1 MRWTTDKIR
10 QSFLDFFAERGHQ
23 VVPSASLVPK
33 GDATLLFTNAGMVPF
48 KDYFLGVRTAPNP
61 RVVDC
66 QKCLR
71 ISGKH
76 NDLEAVGRDSYHHT
90 FFEMLGNWSFG
101 DYYKAEAIAFHWELV
116 TKVWEIPAERLWATV
131 YKDDDDAFTEWEKVP
146 DLLPGR
152 ILRCGEKDNFWEMGE
167 TGPCGPCSEIH
178 IDREPQGGYPTDRPG
193 QACDQKAHEGNRCAV
208 NVEGCSRF
216 IELGNLVFIQY
227 NRDAAGKLTPLP
239 MKHVDTGTGL
249 ERVAAVM
256 QSLEVGRYLGNYDID
271 LFQKIIHRL
280 DQISVSPALGGS
292 GVAYGSSPDTDI
304 SFRAIADHARAVCFL
319 AAEGVRPGNTDRE
332 YVLRRLIRRM
342 IRHGRR
348 IGIKSPFLTAAK
360 NGVIEAMGDAY
371 PELLEN
377 EKRIDFA
384 LEREW
389 ELFSGTLDRGLEVL
403 KSEVYRLQMAYISE
417 GSELLK
423 GAAALAKKGL
433 KRDAIKAG
441 IAEITFPGE
450 AAFRLYDTYG
460 FPIDLTQDVLRD
472 QGIDVDVAGFER
484 LMEEQRERGRAARK
498 DDAVAPEIMLGAGVK
513 SRFVGEHSYEADSEV
528 LAAEAGADGRLTV
541 IAAETPFYPEG
552 GGQVGDRGVIET
564 ASGALME
571 VTDAR
576 KHDGSI
582 LHVGKILRGEPGD
595 FAKGAHV
602 KLRLDRERRD
612 ASMLNHSATHI
623 LHYALRD
630 ILSKDV
636 HQAGSMVAP
645 ERLRFD
651 FSHNGPVAAGDLATI
666 EEEINARIRENAP
679 VVTEEMAYD
688 DALKAG
694 ALAFFGDKYGD
705 VVRVVRMGDFS
716 TELCGGTHV
725 SRTGDVGIFKLESEG
740 GVAAGVRRIEA
751 FTGQG
756 ALEAIR
762 RREKILDDIGGHLG
776 ARDGA
781 ALERLEKL
789 LAREKELEKKLRAL
803 EQKLVAGATASG
815 AEAEIVREANGVKIV
830 TRKVEGVEA
839 KSLREMV
846 DLLRQKYGSA
856 VVAIGSDLGEGK
868 AALIVAVTADLAKR
882 IKAGDIVKE
891 IAPIIGGT
899 GGGRPDFAQA
909 GGRDASKLQEA
920 LDRIATL
927 V

>member
-23 VVPSASLVPK
+23 VVPSASLIPK
-33 GDATLLFTNAGMVPF
+33 GDPTLLFVNAGMVPF
-48 KDYFLGVRTAPNP
+48 KDYFLGVRTAQSA

-101 DYYKAEAIAFHWELV
+101 DYYKAEAIKWHWELV
-116 TKVWEIPAERLWATV
+116 TRVWEIPAERLWATV
-131 YKDDDDAFTEWEKVP
+131 YKDDDEAEQAWLELKV
-146 DLLPGR
+146 LPKDR
-152 ILRCGEKDNFWEMGE
+152 ILRFGEKDNFWEMGE

-178 IDREPQGGYPTDRPG
+178 IDREPERGYPTEHPG
-193 QACDQKAHEGNRCAV
+193 KACDQKAHAGNPCAV
-208 NVEGCSRF
+208 NVDGCSRF

-256 QSLEVGRYLGNYDID
+256 QSLETGRYLGNYDID
-271 LFQKIIHRL
+271 LFQKIIKMIE
-280 DQISVSPALGGS
+280 DQTGRRKS
-292 GVAYGSSPDTDI
+292 YGINVKDDI
-304 SFRAIADHARAVCFL
+304 SFRAIADHARVATFL
-319 AAEGVRPGNTDRE
+319 IADGILPGNSDRS
-332 YVLRRLIRRM
+332 YVLRRLIRRAV
-342 IRHGRR
+342 RHGRR
-348 IGIKSPFLTAAK
+348 LDLRPGFLAAVCTS
-360 NGVIEAMGDAY
+360 GVVPAMSGGY
-371 PELLEN
+371 PELNPLRDRVGQVIQEEEMRFGETLE
-377 EKRIDFA
+377 
-384 LEREW
+384 
-389 ELFSGTLDRGLEVL
+389 RGLEL
-403 KSEVYRLQMAYISE
+403 
-417 GSELLK
+417 
-423 GAAALAKKGL
+423 
-433 KRDAIKAG
+433 
-441 IAEITFPGE
+441 IAEWRERRRTIKSTEFPGDV
-450 AAFRLYDTYG
+450 AFQLHDTYG
-460 FPIDLTQDVLRD
+460 FPIDLTQDILRED
-472 QGIDVDVAGFER
+472 GFTVDVAGFER

-498 DDAVAPEIMLGAGVK
+498 DEAIAPEIMLGVGVK
-513 SRFVGEHSYEADSEV
+513 SRFVGEHRYDAESEV
-528 LAAEAGADGRLTV
+528 VAAEASEDGRLTV
-541 IAAETPFYPEG
+541 VTAETPFYPEG
-552 GGQVGDRGVIET
+552 GGQVGDRGVMET
-564 ASGALME
+564 ASGALLE

-582 LHVGKILRGEPGD
+582 LHIGRILRGEPGD
-595 FAKGAHV
+595 FANGARV
-602 KLRLDRERRD
+602 KLRIDRERRD

-651 FSHNGPVAAGDLATI
+651 FSHNGPVAAGNLATI
-666 EEEINARIRENAP
+666 EEEINARIRENAA
-679 VVTEEMAYD
+679 VVTEEMPYD

-725 SRTGDVGIFKLESEG
+725 QRTGDVGLFKLESEG

-756 ALEAIR
+756 ALDAIR
-762 RREKILDDIGGHLG
+762 RREKILEDIGGQLG

-781 ALERLEKL
+781 AVERVEKL

-803 EQKLVAGATASG
+803 EQKLVNGATIGSAD
-815 AEAEIVREANGVKIV
+815 AEKVREVNGVKIV

-839 KSLREMV
+839 KSLREMA
-846 DLLRQKYGSA
+846 DRLRQKYGSA
-856 VVAIGSDLGEGK
+856 VVAIGSDLGDNK
-868 AALIVAVTADLAKR
+868 AALLVAVTADLAKR

-909 GGRDASKLQEA
+909 GGRDASKLDEA
-920 LDRIATL
+920 LERIATL

>member
-1 MRWTTDKIR
+1 MRWTTDEIR
-10 QSFLDFFAERGHQ
+10 KSFLKFFEERGHQ
-23 VVPSASLVPK
+23 IVPSASLIPK
-33 GDATLLFTNAGMVPF
+33 GDPTLLFVNAGMVPF
-48 KDYFLGVRTAPNP
+48 KDYFLGVRTAPHA

-116 TKVWEIPAERLWATV
+116 TKVWEIPAERLWATI
-131 YKDDDDAFTEWEKVP
+131 YKDDDEAEEAWLELKV
-146 DLLPGR
+146 LPKDR
-152 ILRCGEKDNFWEMGE
+152 ILRFGEKDNFWEMGE

-178 IDREPQGGYPTDRPG
+178 IDREPELSYPTDRVG
-193 QACDQKAHEGNRCAV
+193 QACDQKAHPGHKCAV

-249 ERVAAVM
+249 ERVAAVL
-256 QSLEVGRYLGNYDID
+256 QSLEVDRYLGNYDID
-271 LFQKIIHRL
+271 LFQKIIESIHLQTLRKKF
-280 DQISVSPALGGS
+280 
-292 GVAYGSSPDTDI
+292 YGIIPQDDV
-304 SFRAIADHARAVCFL
+304 SFRAIADHARAATFL
-319 AAEGVRPGNTDRE
+319 IADGILPGNSDRS
-332 YVLRRLIRRM
+332 YVLRRLIRRAV
-342 IRHGRR
+342 RHGRR
-348 IGIKSPFLTAAK
+348 LGLHPGSLAAVCVS
-360 NGVIEAMGDAY
+360 GVVPAMSAAY
-371 PELLEN
+371 PELRSIAFRILEVIR
-377 EKRIDFA
+377 EEEVRFGET
-384 LEREW
+384 LE
-389 ELFSGTLDRGLEVL
+389 RGLEL
-403 KSEVYRLQMAYISE
+403 IGEWRERRRTIKSTE
-417 GSELLK
+417 
-423 GAAALAKKGL
+423 
-433 KRDAIKAG
+433 
-441 IAEITFPGE
+441 FPGDV
-450 AAFRLYDTYG
+450 AFQLHDTYG
-460 FPIDLTQDVLRD
+460 FPIDLTQDILRED
-472 QGIDVDVAGFER
+472 GFTVDVEEFER
-484 LMEEQRERGRAARK
+484 LMEGQRERGRAARK
-498 DDAVAPEIMLGAGVK
+498 DDAISPEIVLDAGVK
-513 SRFVGEHSYEADSEV
+513 SRFVGEHSYDAESEI
-528 LAAEAGADGRLTV
+528 LAANADADGRLTIV
-541 IAAETPFYPEG
+541 AAETPFYPEG

-564 ASGALME
+564 ASGALLE

-582 LHVGKILRGEPGD
+582 LHIGRILRGEPGD
-595 FAKGAHV
+595 FAHGAHV
-602 KLRLDRERRD
+602 KLRIDRERRD

-651 FSHNGPVAAGDLATI
+651 FSHNGPVGAGDLATI
-666 EEEINARIRENAP
+666 EEEINARIRENAE

-725 SRTGDVGIFKLESEG
+725 QRTGDVGLFKLESEG

-756 ALEAIR
+756 ALDAIR
-762 RREKILDDIGGHLG
+762 RREKILEDIGGQLG

-781 ALERLEKL
+781 AVERLEKL
-789 LAREKELEKKLRAL
+789 LAREKELEKKLRTL
-803 EQKLVAGATASG
+803 EQKLVNGATAGSAD
-815 AEAEIVREANGVKIV
+815 AEKVRDVNGVKIV

-839 KSLREMV
+839 KSLREMA
-846 DLLRQKYGSA
+846 DRLRQKYGSA
-856 VVAIGSDLGEGK
+856 VVAIGSDLGDNK
-868 AALIVAVTADLAKR
+868 AALLVAVTADLAKR

-909 GGRDASKLQEA
+909 GGRDASKLDEA
-920 LDRIATL
+920 LERIATL